1 MTPSMPPVDRRGN
14 GRELSEDEVQA
25 KIGEAHEKAKR
36 AKNQTKGGILIGT
49 VGVVVAAN
57 GAIFQDNIWMAL
69 IGFIMALIGFGF
81 TSPKEAASM
90 VRGLLGRGDKD

>member
-1 MTPSMPPVDRRGN
+1 MPPVDQRN
-14 GRELSEDEVQA
+14 GDELTEEEVQHEIF
-25 KIGEAHEKAKR
+25 KREEKAKR
-36 AKNQTKGGILIGT
+36 ARNQTKGGILIGI
-49 VGVVVAAN
+49 VGVVVAGN

-69 IGFIMALIGFGF
+69 IGFVMALIGFGF